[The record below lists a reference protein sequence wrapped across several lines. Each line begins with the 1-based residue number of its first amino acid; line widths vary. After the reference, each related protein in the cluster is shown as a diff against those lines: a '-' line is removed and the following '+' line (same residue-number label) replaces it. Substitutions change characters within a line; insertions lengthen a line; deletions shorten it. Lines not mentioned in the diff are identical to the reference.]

1 MHQQQDP
8 REQGSTPDVGDLSNL
23 SQLRILIP
31 SYRYDCN
38 SSTYPAFPLRYTA
51 APGRPGLACICI
63 PSISSPLLFRAQHL
77 HLADYLLRP

>member
-23 SQLRILIP
+23 SQPRILIP
-31 SYRYDCN
+31 SYRSHCN
-38 SSTYPAFPLRYTA
+38 SST
-51 APGRPGLACICI
+51 
-63 PSISSPLLFRAQHL
+63 LLFLFVTLQHRDARALLAFASQASRRPCFFARSIL